1 MPSWRVGK
9 GQSNR
14 SQQSLDSGLPP
25 AAAATGGT
33 LESQGAGGA
42 QPPAPPTAAAASAGP
57 APAPGQQQQQQQQLS
72 PSAPPQPQPGPAQ
85 AFASGDLHSSHID
98 SVANRTP
105 VTAHTASFVVDP
117 RQQQPKDFEQVAR
130 SQSHRFPQ
138 QQAHSPAAY
147 QAASGS
153 LEDLSSS
160 AFAQARSPLLAQGPT
175 SPQQQHLPQQQ
186 QAQQQPQPEARR
198 STRKL
203 IKNIFQPQHHHQ
215 QPSIDNG
222 AQQVA
227 RRPSRV
233 SQPQSPSPTQTQTQI
248 PPASVSQLSVDQPDW
263 QQQSSAPPPAPGL
276 QAVGD
281 PRPLQ
286 RRPSELSDSN
296 RDLLH
301 HHHRQQPQNANSHEP
316 PHPAIR
322 HVQTD
327 TVVSP
332 YGLPRTENPAG
343 AYHQPHAQV
352 LVPAQQPSPDTQQHP
367 YGQAHFDPSQQQ
379 FQFHHL
385 QQGQYQQQPG
395 APSIFTGGLLEPSNQ
410 HRNPETISQ
419 LSHDSPIADTEPIP
433 INLHSAQSSPAVNY
447 PPRSHELL
455 QSASQP
461 QPQGHIQG
469 QSQAQ
474 SVQASAE
481 SRQEHQDQFGQQ
493 QQHQQ
498 QYQQHQ
504 QQVNR
509 EDDSMVPQAQGG
521 PPAPNRRSTETEK
534 NMRGQMDPPPGP
546 PPGYR
551 HNQTPS
557 GNPLQPPG
565 SSGLNQNYRP
575 SGGQD
580 RQFDG
585 ATPEGRNSPQPTSTS
600 AETPAEND
608 KAFKEL
614 LTKYKNV
621 KRLYFDGKNQ
631 IELLNGQV
639 EQLQNAVANQR
650 ISQSRTSLDD
660 NEYATRFNRL
670 NGAINNL
677 SFNIRKDWVAVPS
690 FLDGYVSPDALR
702 TGKQEMTAAGRAA
715 ITSWVLDF
723 VFDRC
728 FHPGLDPSLSYSLKQ
743 IEQNIRSFSYTL
755 NSHEEYE
762 ALTSKVVSWRMA
774 TLEGLQPVLA
784 SAQSADHRVT
794 FTTEAARNLT
804 NKLFDHLT
812 NPPPTGV
819 DGSVS
824 MIVELAVGIASNMP
838 LESRDVAITFPSP
851 GSPMQP
857 NIMEVEKTTGLP
869 PLETRPTEA
878 ERDADTEEEERA
890 GKDGGGR
897 EAKGASKSSSRAEKA
912 GKSASSS
919 TSNLPPKDANRIRF
933 AGFLAVEVRGRQ
945 VLVRAPVWTMA

>member
-227 RRPSRV
+227 RRPSR
-233 SQPQSPSPTQTQTQI
+233 
-248 PPASVSQLSVDQPDW
+248 
-263 QQQSSAPPPAPGL
+263 
-276 QAVGD
+276 
-281 PRPLQ
+281 
-286 RRPSELSDSN
+286 
-296 RDLLH
+296 
-301 HHHRQQPQNANSHEP
+301 PQNANSHEP

-912 GKSASSS
+912 GKSANMAASSS

>member
-227 RRPSRV
+227 RRPSR
-233 SQPQSPSPTQTQTQI
+233 
-248 PPASVSQLSVDQPDW
+248 
-263 QQQSSAPPPAPGL
+263 
-276 QAVGD
+276 
-281 PRPLQ
+281 
-286 RRPSELSDSN
+286 
-296 RDLLH
+296 
-301 HHHRQQPQNANSHEP
+301 PQNANSHEP

>member
-227 RRPSRV
+227 RRPSR
-233 SQPQSPSPTQTQTQI
+233 
-248 PPASVSQLSVDQPDW
+248 
-263 QQQSSAPPPAPGL
+263 
-276 QAVGD
+276 
-281 PRPLQ
+281 
-286 RRPSELSDSN
+286 
-296 RDLLH
+296 
-301 HHHRQQPQNANSHEP
+301 PQNANSHEP

-327 TVVSP
+327 TVASP
-332 YGLPRTENPAG
+332 YGLPRTENPAS

-395 APSIFTGGLLEPSNQ
+395 GPSIFTGGLLEPSNQ

>member
-1 MPSWRVGK
+1 MPSWRAGK

-14 SQQSLDSGLPP
+14 SQQSVDSGLPP

-33 LESQGAGGA
+33 LEA
-42 QPPAPPTAAAASAGP
+42 QPPAPPTEAAASAGP
-57 APAPGQQQQQQQQLS
+57 APAPGQQQQQQLS

-130 SQSHRFPQ
+130 SQSHRFSQ

-147 QAASGS
+147 QVASGS
-153 LEDLSSS
+153 LEDLASS

-227 RRPSRV
+227 RRPSR
-233 SQPQSPSPTQTQTQI
+233 
-248 PPASVSQLSVDQPDW
+248 
-263 QQQSSAPPPAPGL
+263 
-276 QAVGD
+276 
-281 PRPLQ
+281 
-286 RRPSELSDSN
+286 
-296 RDLLH
+296 
-301 HHHRQQPQNANSHEP
+301 PQNANSHEP

-493 QQHQQ
+493 QQQQQQ

-521 PPAPNRRSTETEK
+521 PPAPNRRSTEAEK

-878 ERDADTEEEERA
+878 ERDADTEEEERT

-945 VLVRAPVWTMA
+945 VLVKAPVWTMA